1 MEKVIQTDISANVV
15 DYIVLVD
22 IFALVCVTM
31 CAHLVSLCWSIKQCI
46 LRRTYNCHWHHS
58 HVLVLCVTFWKMSF
72 VLSNDMHGIS
82 TEQNRNILGME
93 RMEPLPAVAVTLLN
107 LQLLHIMGT
116 IRPCDILK
124 WTFILTTGITKIT
137 EIHPFIS
144 ENPNTSFETPDK
156 IICLFM
162 VLTIDRRPTSFKFCQ
177 PLPQNH
183 NPYAKLRSQQSCDMR
198 QALKGCG
205 YAWNLAAA
213 WCNYH
218 QTNLSLYH
226 VIPGRKKQPQF
237 DYQLLPV
244 LLVEVHISFWFSFLA
259 HTPEL

>member
-1 MEKVIQTDISANVV
+1 MPTRQRKRES
-15 DYIVLVD
+15 
-22 IFALVCVTM
+22 
-31 CAHLVSLCWSIKQCI
+31 
-46 LRRTYNCHWHHS
+46 RRTLRAPGTASSASSLLRSPVIHESSHRRWALFYPTICMESQLNKIWIFLGWNGWNHCQQWLSHSWIYNSFTLWEPS
-58 HVLVLCVTFWKMSF
+58 GHVIFSNEHLFWPLVLPK
-72 VLSNDMHGIS
+72 
-82 TEQNRNILGME
+82 
-93 RMEPLPAVAVTLLN
+93 LL
-107 LQLLHIMGT
+107 
-116 IRPCDILK
+116 K
-124 WTFILTTGITKIT
+124 FIHSSPKT
-137 EIHPFIS
+137 
-144 ENPNTSFETPDK
+144 PNTSFETPDK
-156 IICLFM
+156 IICLCI